1 MSGVVVVDYGA
12 GNTRSVRA
20 ALAHLGASS
29 VVSSDPKKIAESD
42 MVILPGVGSARTAM
56 DHLESTGAA
65 LALRDRFAA
74 GSPIL
79 GICLGMQLAL
89 EHSDEDG
96 GVDGIGLLPGSVHL
110 MTEGRVPRLGWAN
123 VEPWGEASTLP
134 TRSPRRAPTAWRRP
148 RASRSRSSVDPSWA
162 SSSIP
167 KKVGPPVGL
176 PRAMPLARLIPC
188 LDVAHGRVV
197 KGVNFVGLRDVGD
210 PVELARFYSDGGADE
225 LVFLDI
231 TATPEDSATMTSVV
245 ADVADVLEIPFTVGG
260 GVRSVEDA
268 IRIIESGADRVSL
281 NSAALADPG
290 LISAIA
296 RRYGS
301 QAVVVAIDAGDGVV
315 HTHGGRVATSTETI
329 PWAVEAAS
337 RGAGEILL
345 TSIAHD
351 GRREGFDLAL
361 TGAVRDAVTIPVIAS
376 GGAGSAQHVADA
388 LRIADAALIA
398 SIVHENPA
406 GLPGLRREIQ
416 ELGIQLRPI
425 KELI

>member
-1 MSGVVVVDYGA
+1 
-12 GNTRSVRA
+12 
-20 ALAHLGASS
+20 
-29 VVSSDPKKIAESD
+29 
-42 MVILPGVGSARTAM
+42 
-56 DHLESTGAA
+56 
-65 LALRDRFAA
+65 
-74 GSPIL
+74 
-79 GICLGMQLAL
+79 
-89 EHSDEDG
+89 
-96 GVDGIGLLPGSVHL
+96 
-110 MTEGRVPRLGWAN
+110 
-123 VEPWGEASTLP
+123 
-134 TRSPRRAPTAWRRP
+134 
-148 RASRSRSSVDPSWA
+148 
-162 SSSIP
+162 
-167 KKVGPPVGL
+167 
-176 PRAMPLARLIPC
+176 MPLARLIPC

-210 PVELARFYSDGGADE
+210 PVELAKFYSDGGADE

-245 ADVADVLEIPFTVGG
+245 AEVADVLEIPFTVGG

-281 NSAALADPG
+281 NSAALADPN

-296 RRYGS
+296 WRYGS

-315 HTHGGRVATSTETI
+315 HTHGGRVVTTTKTI

-345 TSIAHD
+345 TSISHD
-351 GRREGFDLAL
+351 GKREGFDLEL
-361 TGAVRDAVTIPVIAS
+361 TAAVRDAVSVPVIAS
-376 GGAGSAQHVADA
+376 GGAGSAVHVAEA